1 MIDNYRILTNGK
13 KYKVQRRYSRT
24 LLLRREVWE
33 DETETHY
40 TVVGDCDWAS
50 ETTPR
55 LFDTYPLALDYVQAC
70 EKQDEPEIW
79 RVVSVC
85 GHRGES

>member
-13 KYKVQRRYSRT
+13 KYKVQRRYST
-24 LLLRREVWE
+24 LLLRTRHLWLPP
-33 DETETHY
+33 
-40 TVVGDCDWAS
+40 GDCDWVS

>member
-13 KYKVQRRYSRT
+13 KYKVQRRYST
-24 LLLRREVWE
+24 LQQCHRCVSSPRWSLP
-33 DETETHY
+33 
-40 TVVGDCDWAS
+40 VGDCDWAS